1 MFKEA
6 DMRTLFLAVTVA
18 VVSLVGWPSS
28 VAFAQEQH
36 TARGIISEMSGGSLT
51 IAVNGAPMTFA
62 IDASTQVEARGA
74 STKSR
79 QLAAS
84 GKPGPRLAD
93 ILTVGQP
100 VAVSYRSAAGT
111 PRASVVRVVP
121 RVANGGS
128 VTTAE
133 MRSIGTVKSLAADSI
148 TIAGGSGA
156 GASFTQT
163 FRIGA
168 DTKVIG
174 KGVGTAAAA
183 KGGRAPFSDLVAAGD
198 RVTVSYHKAGDA
210 LQASAVRVTAKK
222 TS

>member
-1 MFKEA
+1 
-6 DMRTLFLAVTVA
+6 MRTMFLAVTVA
-18 VVSLVGWPSS
+18 GLSLVGWPSS
-28 VAFAQEQH
+28 VALAQEQH
-36 TARGIISEMSGGSLT
+36 TARGIISEMGGSSLT
-51 IAVNGAPMTFA
+51 IAVNGTPMTFA

-93 ILTVGQP
+93 VLTVGQP
-100 VAVSYRSAAGT
+100 VAVSYRSASGT
-111 PRASVVRVVP
+111 PLASIVRVVP

-128 VTTAE
+128 VATAE
-133 MRSIGTVKSLAADSI
+133 MRSAGTVKSLAPDSI
-148 TIAGGSGA
+148 TIVGGSGA

-183 KGGRAPFSDLVAAGD
+183 QGGRAPFSDLVAAGD
-198 RVTVSYHKAGDA
+198 KVSVSYHRTGEA
-210 LQASAVRVTAKK
+210 LHASAVRVTAKK
-222 TS
+222 TN

>member
-1 MFKEA
+1 
-6 DMRTLFLAVTVA
+6 MRTMLLAVAVA
-18 VVSLVGWPSS
+18 VVSLVGPSP
-28 VAFAQEQH
+28 VAFAQEHQ
-36 TARGIISEMSGGSLT
+36 TARGIISEMSGSSLT
-51 IAVNGAPMTFA
+51 IADNGAPMTFA

-74 STKSR
+74 TTKSR
-79 QLAAS
+79 QLEAA

-93 ILTVGQP
+93 LLAVGQP
-100 VAVSYRSAAGT
+100 VAVSYRSASGM
-111 PRASVVRVVP
+111 PRASIVRVVP
-121 RVANGGS
+121 RVADGGS
-128 VTTAE
+128 VTASE
-133 MRSIGTVKSLAADSI
+133 MRSLGTVKSLGPDSI

-183 KGGRAPFSDLVAAGD
+183 KGGKAPFSELVAAGD
-198 RVTVSYHKAGDA
+198 KVTVSYHKAGDA

-222 TS
+222 TN

>member
-1 MFKEA
+1 
-6 DMRTLFLAVTVA
+6 MRTMFLAVTV
-18 VVSLVGWPSS
+18 VVLSLVGWPSS
-28 VAFAQEQH
+28 VALAQEQH
-36 TARGIISEMSGGSLT
+36 TARGVISEMTGSSLT

-62 IDASTQVEARGA
+62 IDAGTQVEARGA

-84 GKPGPRLAD
+84 GKPGPGLAD

-111 PRASVVRVVP
+111 PRASLVRVVP
-121 RVANGGS
+121 RVVNGGS
-128 VTTAE
+128 VTTPE

-148 TIAGGSGA
+148 TIVGGSGA

-174 KGVGTAAAA
+174 QGIGTAAAA
-183 KGGRAPFSDLVAAGD
+183 KGGRAPFSDLVAVGD
-198 RVTVSYHKAGDA
+198 KVTVSYHQAGEG
-210 LQASAVRVTAKK
+210 LQASAVRVIAKR
-222 TS
+222 SN